1 MRILIV
7 NKFLYPNGGSET
19 YIFAIGKQL
28 QEMGH
33 EVQFFGMEHEGRIVG
48 NKVNSYTSDMEF
60 HGGGLTKIAYPF
72 KILYSFE
79 ARKKIRTVLEDF
91 KPDVVHLNNINFQ
104 LTPSIIDEIKAFDKN
119 IKIVYTA
126 HDAQWVCPNHLMRI
140 PSSGERCLKCIDG
153 DVKNCTKNRCI
164 HDSKVKSLLGE
175 VEARLYKGLGTYK
188 KVDTVISP
196 STFLG
201 DVLSHNVHLKDKIVT
216 MHNFVEY
223 PKKTT
228 EQPTRDY
235 VLFFGRYD
243 IEKGIKVILEA
254 VNNLPEID
262 FVFAGKGEFEDD
274 VNSCE
279 NIKNVGFQNAE
290 GVQKLIQ
297 NAKFTVFPSVCYE
310 NCPFS
315 VIESIVNGTP
325 VVGARVG
332 GVPELIDE
340 GNTGLLYNADDPDEL
355 TDKIAALWDSHTQLS
370 EMYDNCELASRK
382 HKFDTL
388 DVYCDKLVK
397 EIYKK

>member
-223 PKKTT
+223 PKKTI

-262 FVFAGKGEFEDD
+262 FVFAGKGEFEED

-279 NIKNVGFQNAE
+279 NIINVGFQNAE

-370 EMYDNCELASRK
+370 EMYDNCALASRK

>member
-119 IKIVYTA
+119 IKIVYTG

-223 PKKTT
+223 PKKST

-243 IEKGIKVILEA
+243 IEKGIKVLLEA
-254 VNNLPEID
+254 VKNLPEIN
-262 FVFAGKGEFEDD
+262 FVFAGKGEYEAEI
-274 VNSCE
+274 NKYE
-279 NIKNVGFQNAE
+279 NIKNVGFQDPE
-290 GVQKLIQ
+290 SMQRLIQ
-297 NAKFTVFPSVCYE
+297 NAKFTVFPSVWYE

-315 VIESIVNGTP
+315 VIESIINGTP
-325 VVGARVG
+325 VIGANLG
-332 GVPELIDE
+332 GVPELLE
-340 GNTGLLYNADDPDEL
+340 NGKTGILYNADDSDEL
-355 TDKIAALWDSHTQLS
+355 TKIIAELWDASDKLQEMYENCSIAANDGR
-370 EMYDNCELASRK
+370 Y
-382 HKFDTL
+382 DTL

>member
-1 MRILIV
+1 VRILIV

-28 QEMGH
+28 QKMGH

-79 ARKKIRTVLEDF
+79 ARKKIRTLLEDF

-188 KVDTVISP
+188 KVDTVICP

-223 PKKTT
+223 PKKIT

-243 IEKGIKVILEA
+243 IEKGIKVLLEA
-254 VNNLPEID
+254 VKNLPEIN
-262 FVFAGKGEFEDD
+262 FVFAGKGEYEAEI
-274 VNSCE
+274 NKYE
-279 NIKNVGFQNAE
+279 NIKNVGFQAPE
-290 GVQKLIQ
+290 SMQRLIQ
-297 NAKFTVFPSVCYE
+297 NAKFTVFPSVWYE

-315 VIESIVNGTP
+315 VIESIINRTP
-325 VVGARVG
+325 VVGANLG
-332 GVPELIDE
+332 GVPELLE
-340 GNTGLLYNADDPDEL
+340 NGKTGILYNADDSDEL
-355 TDKIAALWDSHTQLS
+355 TKIIAELWDASDKLQEMYENCSIAAKDGK
-370 EMYDNCELASRK
+370 Y
-382 HKFDTL
+382 DTL

>member
-28 QEMGH
+28 QKMGH

-79 ARKKIRTVLEDF
+79 ARKKIRTLLEDF

-188 KVDTVISP
+188 KVDTVICP

-223 PKKTT
+223 PKKIT

-243 IEKGIKVILEA
+243 IEKGIKVLLEA
-254 VNNLPEID
+254 VKNLPEIN
-262 FVFAGKGEFEDD
+262 FVFAGKGEYEAEI
-274 VNSCE
+274 NKYE
-279 NIKNVGFQNAE
+279 NIKNVGFQAPE
-290 GVQKLIQ
+290 SMQRLIQ
-297 NAKFTVFPSVCYE
+297 NAKFTVFPSVWYE

-315 VIESIVNGTP
+315 VIESIINRTP
-325 VVGARVG
+325 VVGANLG
-332 GVPELIDE
+332 GVPELLE
-340 GNTGLLYNADDPDEL
+340 NGKTGILYNADDSDEL
-355 TDKIAALWDSHTQLS
+355 TKIIAELWDASDKLQEMYENCSIAAKDGK
-370 EMYDNCELASRK
+370 Y
-382 HKFDTL
+382 DTL

>member
-48 NKVNSYTSDMEF
+48 NRVNSYTSDMEF

-201 DVLSHNVHLKDKIVT
+201 NVLSHNVHLKDKIVT

-243 IEKGIKVILEA
+243 IEKGIKVLLEA
-254 VNNLPEID
+254 VKNLPEIN
-262 FVFAGKGEFEDD
+262 FVFAGKGEYEAEI
-274 VNSCE
+274 NKYE
-279 NIKNVGFQNAE
+279 NIKNVGFQDPE
-290 GVQKLIQ
+290 SMQRLIQ
-297 NAKFTVFPSVCYE
+297 NAKFTVFPSVWYE

-315 VIESIVNGTP
+315 VIESIINRTP
-325 VVGARVG
+325 VVGANLG
-332 GVPELIDE
+332 GVPELLE
-340 GNTGLLYNADDPDEL
+340 NGKTGILYNADDSDEL
-355 TDKIAALWDSHTQLS
+355 TKIIAELWDASDKLQEMYENCSIAARDGR
-370 EMYDNCELASRK
+370 Y
-382 HKFDTL
+382 DTL

>member
-28 QEMGH
+28 QKMGH

-48 NKVNSYTSDMEF
+48 NEVNSYTSDMEF
-60 HGGGLTKIAYPF
+60 HGGGLSKIAYPF

-79 ARKKIRTVLEDF
+79 ARKKIRVVLEDF

-104 LTPSIIDEIKAFDKN
+104 LTPSIIDEVRSFDKK

-243 IEKGIKVILEA
+243 IEKGIKVLLEA
-254 VNNLPEID
+254 VKNLPEIN
-262 FVFAGKGEFEDD
+262 FVFAGKGEYEAEI
-274 VNSCE
+274 NKYE
-279 NIKNVGFQNAE
+279 NIKNVGFQDSE
-290 GVQKLIQ
+290 SMQILIQ
-297 NAKFTVFPSVCYE
+297 NAKFTVFPSVWYE

-315 VIESIVNGTP
+315 VIESIINRTP
-325 VVGARVG
+325 VVGANLG
-332 GVPELIDE
+332 GVPELLE
-340 GNTGLLYNADDPDEL
+340 NGKTGILYNADDSDEL
-355 TDKIAALWDSHTQLS
+355 TKIIAELWNSSDRLQEMYENCSIAAKDGR
-370 EMYDNCELASRK
+370 Y
-382 HKFDTL
+382 DTL